1 MARGWEGSWGQ
12 GVLGPFH
19 TTHPQLSLR
28 ASSNHG
34 QAPTQLK
41 LACCC
46 SVFLELDYGKGHSA
60 STNKHAQ
67 SPGTEELELK
77 AQGRILLGQATP
89 PHRVAETRQELR

>member
-12 GVLGPFH
+12 GGAWPLPH
-19 TTHPQLSLR
+19 HPPTAEPQDKFQPW
-28 ASSNHG
+28 A
-34 QAPTQLK
+34 APTQLK

-46 SVFLELDYGKGHSA
+46 SVFWELDYGKGHSA
-60 STNKHAQ
+60 STNKHTQ

-89 PHRVAETRQELR
+89 PHQGGRNKAGA